1 VRLLIAGTGGV
12 GGYYGARLL
21 AAGHEVVFLARGANL
36 EALRRSGL
44 TLQSTHGDLRFDP
57 VEAVPHGNETAPVD
71 AVLVCVKTYDNPTAA
86 DAMADAVGPGTT
98 VCSLQNGVD
107 NEVFLGERFP
117 EATVIGGV
125 ARIEAWLDAPGDV
138 KQRGPL
144 HDLVVGAFE
153 QKDRPAAEAVAAAFD
168 GTGVPV
174 AVEDDVTAALWF
186 KLLGICGIG
195 GVSAYCRCAI
205 GEARADPELRA
216 LMVSVFEEVE
226 AVAEAR
232 GIALPPNAAAMMAG
246 GIDGIQPDLK
256 SSMCRDVERGRP
268 LEVEALNGA
277 VVEAGRAVGVATPA
291 NLRILEAL
299 LPLHRAALARRA
311 S

>member
-1 VRLLIAGTGGV
+1 MGPACPSRWWTTSPRPCGSSSWASAG
-12 GGYYGARLL
+12 
-21 AAGHEVVFLARGANL
+21 
-36 EALRRSGL
+36 S
-44 TLQSTHGDLRFDP
+44 
-57 VEAVPHGNETAPVD
+57 
-71 AVLVCVKTYDNPTAA
+71 A
-86 DAMADAVGPGTT
+86 D
-98 VCSLQNGVD
+98 
-107 NEVFLGERFP
+107 
-117 EATVIGGV
+117 
-125 ARIEAWLDAPGDV
+125 
-138 KQRGPL
+138 
-144 HDLVVGAFE
+144 
-153 QKDRPAAEAVAAAFD
+153 
-168 GTGVPV
+168 
-174 AVEDDVTAALWF
+174 
-186 KLLGICGIG
+186 
-195 GVSAYCRCAI
+195 CRCAI